1 MIQFKLFYTFV
12 PATLYC
18 AKRRSMP
25 NPVHL
30 LLPKQTPQLYI
41 RKEWKQ
47 EMGKEKAKE
56 KEKETAAKSSMV
68 IVRTGQIHTDQAAH
82 CTGTWA

>member
-1 MIQFKLFYTFV
+1 
-12 PATLYC
+12 
-18 AKRRSMP
+18 
-25 NPVHL
+25 
-30 LLPKQTPQLYI
+30 
-41 RKEWKQ
+41 
-47 EMGKEKAKE
+47 MGKEKAKE